1 MDKKLESIL
10 KRVQKPARYV
20 GGELCMPVIDTGT
33 RIKYCL
39 CFPDTY
45 EVGMSNVGTKILYHM
60 LNDRKGYSCER
71 CYAPW
76 IDMGKELKKE
86 PHLRLFFILVYL
98 TNLFVRLLQLV

>member
-1 MDKKLESIL
+1 MDKKLEAIL

-20 GGELCMPVIDTGT
+20 GGEIGMPVIDTGT

-71 CYAPW
+71 CYAPC
-76 IDMGKELKKE
+76 IDM
-86 PHLRLFFILVYL
+86 
-98 TNLFVRLLQLV
+98 